1 MIHRLRFSA
10 TLRFIGSLCLSIL
23 VASLLSD
30 VFAMVVR
37 GQSVD
42 VSASQ
47 PTMDQV
53 AVLQKI
59 DPECEK
65 YGRCDESLNTAF
77 GAIFISSFQ
86 EKLMSPSDFRV
97 SGDVSFTWIPE
108 AYPGW
113 SPENLSFACRLRD
126 CNFPGW
132 TSVSSFRQGP
142 AEVWTANFT
151 TDVKESTSF
160 HLYPFDQHWVHLK
173 LVGKDALS
181 QKFISTLDVPS
192 YHIEISDLVL
202 DGKTSDFVIDFA
214 TASGN
219 IEFSN
224 SNFSS
229 AVSGLSARDSRM
241 EGGSFAKDSF
251 AKEKL
256 LAQRNPYDA
265 SSFAIS
271 LHVKRRIPAALW
283 MVVVPLLLIV
293 LNTNLAFHWRENSP
307 ASRFGSSGLLTAVSL
322 FFASRIFRPDVDYLV
337 FTDLWFMIVFIIV
350 TCNNILLIWLFRFYK
365 HRAAQKSMGAQLK
378 PAYKV
383 ENKLTLLSVFSTLL
397 IVALLCIAAFLF
409 SQYPRSST
417 AYLDWS
423 SNYYPTTGA
432 SAVRVFEQSS
442 FHSDQGGFLP
452 YSSPD

>member
-1 MIHRLRFSA
+1 MIHRRRFSA

-23 VASLLSD
+23 VASLVSD
-30 VFAMVVR
+30 VFALVVR

-77 GAIFISSFQ
+77 GTIFISSFQ
-86 EKLMSPSDFRV
+86 EKLTSPSDFRV
-97 SGDVSFTWIPE
+97 SGTVKFTWIPE

-113 SPENLSFACRLRD
+113 SPENLSFACRVKD
-126 CNFPGW
+126 CDFPGW

-192 YHIEISDLVL
+192 YHIEISSLVL
-202 DGKTSDFVIDFA
+202 DGKNSDFVIDFA
-214 TASGN
+214 TASGHV
-219 IEFSN
+219 ESSN
-224 SNFSS
+224 NNFSS
-229 AVSGLSARDSRM
+229 ADSGLSARDSRM
-241 EGGSFAKDSF
+241 EGGPF

-256 LAQRNPYDA
+256 LAKRNPYDA
-265 SSFAIS
+265 SSFVMS
-271 LHVKRRIPAALW
+271 LHVKRRFPAALW

-365 HRAAQKSMGAQLK
+365 HRAAQMSMGAQLK

-397 IVALLCIAAFLF
+397 IIALLCIAAFLF
-409 SQYPRSST
+409 SHYQRNST
-417 AYLDWS
+417 EYLDWT
-423 SNYYPTTGA
+423 SNYSLTGA
-432 SAVRVFEQSS
+432 SAVRVFVQSS
-442 FHSDQGGFLP
+442 FRSDQGGFLP

>member
-1 MIHRLRFSA
+1 MTHRRRFGA
-10 TLRFIGSLCLSIL
+10 TLRFVGSLCLAIL
-23 VASLLSD
+23 VALLVSD
-30 VFAMVVR
+30 VFGVVAR

-53 AVLQKI
+53 AVLQRI

-77 GAIFISSFQ
+77 GTIYISSFQ

-113 SPENLSFACRLRD
+113 SPEKLSFACRVRD

-151 TDVKESTSF
+151 TVVKESTSF

-181 QKFISTLDVPS
+181 QKFISMLDVPS
-192 YHIEISDLVL
+192 YHIEISGLVL
-202 DGKTSDFVIDFA
+202 DGATSDFVIDFA
-214 TASGN
+214 TASEN
-219 IEFSN
+219 IDSSN
-224 SNFSS
+224 NNFSS
-229 AVSGLSARDSRM
+229 AVSDPSARDSRM
-241 EGGSFAKDSF
+241 DGDTFGKAE
-251 AKEKL
+251 L
-256 LAQRNPYDA
+256 LAQRNPFDT
-265 SSFAIS
+265 SSVAIS

-293 LNTNLAFHWRENSP
+293 FNTNLAFHWRENSP

-337 FTDLWFMIVFIIV
+337 FTDLWFLIVFIVV
-350 TCNNILLIWLFRFYK
+350 TCNNVLLIWLFRFYK
-365 HRAAQKSMGAQLK
+365 HRVAQKSMGAQLK

-383 ENKLTLLSVFSTLL
+383 ENSLTLISVSSTLVVIISL
-397 IVALLCIAAFLF
+397 SIAAFLF
-409 SQYPRSST
+409 SRYPRSSMS
-417 AYLDWS
+417 YLGWS
-423 SNYYPTTGA
+423 SDYATTGA
-432 SAVRVFEQSS
+432 SAVRVFDQSS

>member
-1 MIHRLRFSA
+1 MIRRRHFSA

-23 VASLLSD
+23 VASLVSD

-53 AVLQKI
+53 VVLQKI
-59 DPECEK
+59 DPECKK
-65 YGRCDESLNTAF
+65 YGRCDESLNAAYGT
-77 GAIFISSFQ
+77 ISISSFQ
-86 EKLMSPSDFRV
+86 EKLTSPSDFGV

-113 SPENLSFACRLRD
+113 SPENLSFACRVRD

-151 TDVKESTSF
+151 TVVKESTSF

-181 QKFISTLDVPS
+181 QKFISSLDVPS
-192 YHIEISDLVL
+192 YHIEISGLVL
-202 DGKTSDFVIDFA
+202 DGTTSDFVIDFA
-214 TASGN
+214 TASSN
-219 IEFSN
+219 IDSSN
-224 SNFSS
+224 NNFFIS

-241 EGGSFAKDSF
+241 DGDPI

-256 LAQRNPYDA
+256 LEQRNPYDA
-265 SSFAIS
+265 SSFAVS
-271 LHVKRRIPAALW
+271 LHVKRRTPAALW

-365 HRAAQKSMGAQLK
+365 HRAVQKSMGAQLK
-378 PAYKV
+378 PVYKM
-383 ENKLTLLSVFSTLL
+383 ENNLTLISVFSTLL
-397 IVALLCIAAFLF
+397 IIASLCIAAFLF

-417 AYLDWS
+417 AYLGWS
-423 SNYYPTTGA
+423 SNYSTTGA
-432 SAVRVFEQSS
+432 SAVRVFDQSS